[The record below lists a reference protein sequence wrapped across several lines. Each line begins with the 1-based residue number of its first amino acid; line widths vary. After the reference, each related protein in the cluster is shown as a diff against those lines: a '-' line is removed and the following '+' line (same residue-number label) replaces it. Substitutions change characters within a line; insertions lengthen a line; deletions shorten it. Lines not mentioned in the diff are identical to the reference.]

1 MCICLT
7 HSLFLISYF
16 SSIKKQA
23 PSNHLI
29 SYSLFKPES
38 KRLPKQL
45 RIDMTPLVDLGF
57 LLITFFIFTTTL
69 GEKKG
74 LNLVMPQPE
83 GPSSFLN
90 ERYALSILL
99 GKGNEVYVYEGSPD
113 EAMRSQQF
121 RRTNYNV
128 YEGIGKLIREKQDR
142 LFSIGNADEKND
154 LVLLIKPLKESTYK
168 NLVDALDEAA
178 INQVKKYMVVEPSDE
193 EQRFFEI
200 KNQ

>member
-1 MCICLT
+1 METPQSFALEP
-7 HSLFLISYF
+7 
-16 SSIKKQA
+16 K
-23 PSNHLI
+23 
-29 SYSLFKPES
+29 S

-74 LNLVMPQPE
+74 LNLVMPQPG

-128 YEGIGKLIREKQDR
+128 YEGIGKLIREKQHR
-142 LFSIGNADEKND
+142 LFSKGNADEKND